1 MIRSFRHKGL
11 KQFAETGNPS
21 KLSVLNPDRVARI
34 LTRLD
39 AARAPNEMDLAG
51 LRFHALVGADK
62 GRYSVR
68 VTGNYRITF
77 AWDGTDAVQV
87 DLEDYH

>member
-11 KQFAETGNPS
+11 KQFAQTGNPS

-51 LRFHALVGADK
+51 LRFHALTGADK

-77 AWDGTDAVQV
+77 AWDGMDAVQV

>member
-11 KQFAETGNPS
+11 KRFAGTGNPS
-21 KLSVLNPDRVARI
+21 GLSVPNAERVRHI
-34 LTRLD
+34 LIRLD
-39 AARAPNEMDLAG
+39 AAKEAAEMDIPG
-51 LRFHALVGADK
+51 MRFHALSGADK

-68 VTGNYRITF
+68 ATGNYRITF
-77 AWDGTDAVQV
+77 AWDGEDAIQV

>member
-11 KQFAETGNPS
+11 KRFVEAGNPS
-21 KLSVLNPDRVARI
+21 GLSVPNPERVRRI
-34 LTRLD
+34 LVNLD
-39 AARAPNEMDLAG
+39 EAVAPTEMDVPG
-51 LRFHALVGADK
+51 LRFHPLSGADK

-77 AWDGTDAVQV
+77 GWDGNDAIQV